1 MTHEEIE
8 RREIAEE
15 YVRGR
20 LPAEERAAFEDH
32 YFGCATCFAQVRE
45 LERFAGGV
53 RAAVEAGELPRV
65 SGARAA
71 WYEPAFYVAAAAAL
85 AMGVGLG
92 WNVLRE
98 RPRLEAELAEQR
110 ESGEAGRRK
119 LAELERKLTAQA
131 VANLPLVML
140 EASRGEE
147 GAKLMVPPG
156 AAQVALWMEPP
167 PGAAGAVYRLEIR
180 DAAGAMV
187 QVVEGARTNA
197 YGALAMSIPAEGLK
211 AGRFAGRLYRGGA
224 LVADYRFEV
233 VR

>member
-8 RREIAEE
+8 RRELAEE

-20 LPAEERAAFEDH
+20 LPAEEKAAFEDH
-32 YFGCATCFAQVRE
+32 YFGCDACFSKVQE

-53 RAAVEAGELPRV
+53 RVAVDEGEIPLAGR
-65 SGARAA
+65 GRAG
-71 WYEPAFYVAAAAAL
+71 WFEPAFYVAAAAAL

-92 WNVLRE
+92 WTMLRE
-98 RPRLEAELAEQR
+98 RPRWAADVALARENGQR
-110 ESGEAGRRK
+110 QV
-119 LAELERKLTAQA
+119 AELERKLTAQGA
-131 VANLPLVML
+131 VANLPMVML

-147 GAKLMVPPG
+147 GAKLVVPPG

-180 DAAGAMV
+180 DAAGAMA
-187 QVVEGARTNA
+187 QVVDGAKANA
-197 YGALAMSIPAEGLK
+197 YGALAIAIPAEGLK
-211 AGRFAGRLYRGGA
+211 AGRYAGRLYQGGS